1 MGRREAFGA
10 VDGELALTTGQVA
23 ARANLGEKTVAR
35 LIQDGILKTKQI
47 GGGGPGTRHLVL
59 VDSLRDFLNDPRPYR
74 PSGKTAADRLGSVP
88 ETAAPYGGTGA
99 HD

>member
-1 MGRREAFGA
+1 MGRRRACGA

-35 LIQDGILKTKQI
+35 LIRDGILKTKQI

-59 VDSLRDFLNDPRPYR
+59 VDSLRDFLNDPRPYL
-74 PSGKTAADRLGSVP
+74 PSAKTPEDRLGPLPAS
-88 ETAAPYGGTGA
+88 TAPSGSRS
-99 HD
+99 

>member
-1 MGRREAFGA
+1 MGRQRRIGTIG
-10 VDGELALTTGQVA
+10 GELAISTEQARERTG
-23 ARANLGEKTVAR
+23 LGERTLNR
-35 LIQDGILKTKQI
+35 LISDKIIKTKQI
-47 GGGGPGTRHLVL
+47 GPGGPGTKHLVL
-59 VDSLRDFLNDPRPYR
+59 LDSLHAFMNDPRPYR